1 MEIKKSA
8 KEFKDENKQIKV
20 LKEIIT
26 TISYNLDLNEIL
38 DRILLITK
46 EITKS
51 DSCFLYILEED
62 FLILKASQ
70 NPHKEFVGRLKLKV
84 GEGITGW
91 VAKYKKTVC
100 LEEAAYQDKKF
111 KTITSLPE
119 DKYEAFLS
127 VPITFGE
134 KFIGI
139 INVQHIKKKKYR
151 LDEVS
156 LVEMI
161 AQVVGGA
168 LERARLISETNL
180 LKEALET
187 RKSVDK
193 AKAILMRDYN
203 FSEQEAHKLLIK
215 KSMDKR
221 KSLKEIAQAIILV
234 DELAKK

>member
-1 MEIKKSA
+1 MEVDKLKK
-8 KEFKDENKQIKV
+8 ELKDKKKQLEV
-20 LKEIIT
+20 LREIIT

-38 DRILLITK
+38 NRILALTK

-51 DSCFLYILEED
+51 DSCFLYILEAD

-70 NPHKEFVGRLKLKV
+70 NPHKEFVGRLKLKI

-91 VAKYKKTVC
+91 VAKHKKTVC
-100 LEEAAYQDKKF
+100 LEQAAYKDKKF
-111 KTITSLPE
+111 KTIDSLPE

-134 KFIGI
+134 KFIGV
-139 INVQHIKKKKYR
+139 INVQHIKKKKYSR
-151 LDEVS
+151 DEVS

-161 AQVVGGA
+161 AQEVGGA

-180 LKEALET
+180 LKDALET
-187 RKSVDK
+187 RKLTDK
-193 AKAILMRDYN
+193 AKAILMKNYN
-203 FSEQEAHKLLIK
+203 LSEGEAHNLLIK

-221 KSLKEIAQAIILV
+221 KSLKEIAQAVLLV
-234 DELAKK
+234 DELK